1 MIYAGDFTTNWKPT
15 EERMSRFV
23 FFGRNL
29 NKAELEAGFV
39 ACRASELRFPI
50 GRWVECKSKQGW
62 VKGTVVNL
70 WENGDPYTVKL
81 INGA

>member
-23 FFGRNL
+23 FIGRNL

-50 GRWVECKSKQGW
+50 GR
-62 VKGTVVNL
+62 
-70 WENGDPYTVKL
+70 
-81 INGA
+81 